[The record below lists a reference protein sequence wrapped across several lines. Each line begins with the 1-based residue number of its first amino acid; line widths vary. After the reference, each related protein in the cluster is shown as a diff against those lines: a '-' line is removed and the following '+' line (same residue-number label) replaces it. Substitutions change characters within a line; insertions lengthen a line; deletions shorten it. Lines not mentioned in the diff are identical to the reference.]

1 MIINIENIS
10 KNFKAFQREAGL
22 KGALNSFLKRNYEI
36 FNVLTD
42 INLQIDEGE
51 IIGILGE
58 NGAGKTTLIKLMVGL
73 LHPNKGNICI
83 DGYNPWK
90 RNYQFL
96 SNISVVMGQKNQ
108 LWWDIPASESFLLNK
123 HIYSLNDSD
132 YDETLNELVDY
143 LNVRDKINVQVRRLS
158 LGERMKME
166 IIAAL
171 LHRPK
176 IILLDEPT
184 LGLDVISQSKIREFV
199 KHYNEKYN
207 TTFVITSHYTKDIQ
221 EMCERVFILNKGNGI
236 YDGNFNKL
244 IKKIN
249 PERKLIFEFFDKP
262 DPSQINELMSDFK
275 FKINEKNL
283 TAILPESELQQ
294 LLKILLE
301 KYTANN
307 ISFEDLPVDDTMRSF
322 FENPKKYI
330 GI

>member
-1 MIINIENIS
+1 MIINVKNINKS
-10 KNFKAFQREAGL
+10 FKAFQREAGL
-22 KGALNSFLKRNYEI
+22 RGALNSFLKRNYKT
-36 FNVLTD
+36 FNVLNN
-42 INLQIDEGE
+42 INLEVDEGE

-73 LHPNKGNICI
+73 LHPNSGNISV

-90 RNYQFL
+90 RNYKFL

-123 HIYSLNDSD
+123 HIYSLSDSD
-132 YDETLNELVDY
+132 YKETLDELVDY
-143 LNVRDKINVQVRRLS
+143 LDVKDKINVQVRRLS

-199 KHYNEKYN
+199 KHYNKKYN

-221 EMCERVFILNKGNGI
+221 EMCKRVFILNKGNAI
-236 YDGNFNKL
+236 YNGNFNKL

-249 PERKLIFEFFDKP
+249 PERKLIFEFSESIDNTNLN
-262 DPSQINELMSDFK
+262 DLALNFK
-275 FKINEKNL
+275 FNLNEKIL
-283 TAILPESELQQ
+283 TAILPESELQK
-294 LLKILLE
+294 LLKILL
-301 KYTANN
+301 KQYTAHN
-307 ISFEDLPVDDTMRSF
+307 ISFEDLPVDDTLRSF
-322 FENPKKYI
+322 FENPQKYI
-330 GI
+330 GA